1 MEEKQEP
8 RWIENCTAKESARL
22 HHKFD
27 NARGSDRAQAVAVEL
42 DTAETI
48 LESAGRVY
56 PR

>member
-8 RWIENCTAKESARL
+8 RWLENCTAKESARL

-27 NARGSDRAQAVAVEL
+27 NALGSDRAQAVAVEL
-42 DTAETI
+42 DTAKTI
-48 LESAGRVY
+48 EESAGRVY